1 MALTKYKLGQLIEQS
16 DERNAD
22 ERYGIDD
29 VRGISIQKKFIF
41 TKADMTGVSLR
52 PYKLVRPNTFSY
64 VTVTSRNGEKITL
77 GYNDTGDTYIV
88 SSSYIVFRVVD
99 EAVLLPEYLF
109 IYFNRPEFDRFARF
123 NSWGSARETFDW
135 DTMCDIDIELPS
147 VEIQQKFVDVYK
159 AMVANQ
165 KCYENGLSDLKLTCD
180 AYIEDLRRKMPCE
193 KIGPYIQQSDRR
205 NDMGLTQDDVR
216 GITTAKELIPTKAS
230 MNGVRVDNY
239 KLVEPGAIT
248 YVPDTSRRGDKIS
261 LAMNNTGDTY
271 LVSSISSVFTT
282 DREKLLPDYLMLFFS
297 RAEFDRYTR
306 FHSWGSARE
315 TFNWDDMQAVKVPIP
330 DIHVQQ
336 AIVNIYKC
344 YLKRK
349 EINERLK
356 AQIKDLCPILIRGS
370 LQEGG
375 KTP

>member
-1 MALTKYKLGQLIEQS
+1 MALTKYKLGDLIEQTT
-16 DERNAD
+16 ETNGN
-22 ERYGIDD
+22 RYTAKD
-29 VRGISIQKKFIF
+29 VRGMTITKEIIP
-41 TKADMTGVSLR
+41 TKANVEGTDLSR
-52 PYKLVRPNTFSY
+52 FLVIHP
-64 VTVTSRNGEKITL
+64 GEFVYNPRTHGKKIGL
-77 GYNDTGDTYIV
+77 GYNLTDEDFIISWNNTG
-88 SSSYIVFRVVD
+88 FRVKS
-99 EAVLLPEYLF
+99 EAQSLVIPEYLF
-109 IYFNRPEFDRFARF
+109 FHFNRSEWDRAACFR
-123 NSWGSARETFDW
+123 SWGSSTEVFSW
-135 DTMCDIDIELPS
+135 DALCEMEIILPS
-147 VEIQQKFVDVYK
+147 ITIQQKFVDVYN

-205 NDMGLTQDDVR
+205 NDIGLTQDDVR

-230 MNGVRVDNY
+230 MNGVSVDNY

-261 LAMNNTGDTY
+261 LVMNNTDDTY

-282 DREKLLPDYLMLFFS
+282 DKEKLLPDYLMLFFS

-336 AIVNIYKC
+336 AIVDIYKC

>member
-1 MALTKYKLGQLIEQS
+1 MALTKYHIGDFVELHNVACNIPHLTPDEVSGVGRDKEFFEPSRQVGS
-16 DERNAD
+16 DTTKYKVVPPQYFACNLMHVGRDIVLPIALNHTEHDKYVSPAYSIFFITDESIVLKEYFLMMMVSEERDRYFWFHTDSSVRDGLSWD
-22 ERYGIDD
+22 E
-29 VRGISIQKKFIF
+29 FC
-41 TKADMTGVSLR
+41 AL
-52 PYKLVRPNTFSY
+52 
-64 VTVTSRNGEKITL
+64 E
-77 GYNDTGDTYIV
+77 
-88 SSSYIVFRVVD
+88 
-99 EAVLLPEYLF
+99 
-109 IYFNRPEFDRFARF
+109 
-123 NSWGSARETFDW
+123 
-135 DTMCDIDIELPS
+135 IELPD
-147 VEIQQKFVDVYK
+147 IPTQQKFVDVYK

-165 KCYENGLSDLKLTCD
+165 KCYENGLSDMKLTCD

-205 NDMGLTQDDVR
+205 NDIGLTQDDVR

-230 MNGVRVDNY
+230 MNGVSVDNY

-261 LAMNNTGDTY
+261 LAMNNTDDTY

-282 DREKLLPDYLMLFFS
+282 DKKKLLPEYLMLFFS

-375 KTP
+375 KTQ